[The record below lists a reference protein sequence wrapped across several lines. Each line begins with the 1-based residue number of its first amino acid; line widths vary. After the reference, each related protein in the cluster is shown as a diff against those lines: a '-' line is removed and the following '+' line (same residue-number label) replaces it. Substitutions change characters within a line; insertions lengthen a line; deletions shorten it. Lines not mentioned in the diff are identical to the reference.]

1 MNESSTSRGQA
12 ADKLFWGKD
21 NPDSKQNVSRMT
33 PQEGVSPALIVWRK
47 EHPKLKQK
55 SRVNKTVV
63 RVVSTKV
70 CKTAFKKSKARK
82 AQQAIQ
88 ADSGAKDDRACNAS
102 PN

>member
-1 MNESSTSRGQA
+1 
-12 ADKLFWGKD
+12 
-21 NPDSKQNVSRMT
+21 MT
-33 PQEGVSPALIVWRK
+33 PQEGVLQAPFVQRK

-70 CKTAFKKSKARK
+70 RKMAFKKSKARK
-82 AQQAIQ
+82 ARQALQ
-88 ADSGAKDDRACNAS
+88 ADSGNEDDGARTAS